1 MVTFLISA
9 AWISAI
15 TYVLVWM
22 VTIAGRYLNWCC
34 YTSQES
40 LKKLCGFPVRFP
52 FESQFSNSDC
62 AVKKHNKEKQQKLMF
77 DCLVCHPLLSNDG
90 TFYRV

>member
-22 VTIAGRYLNWCC
+22 VTIAGRYLKWCC

-40 LKKLCGFPVRFP
+40 LKKLFPCEV
-52 FESQFSNSDC
+52 S
-62 AVKKHNKEKQQKLMF
+62 L
-77 DCLVCHPLLSNDG
+77 
-90 TFYRV
+90 

>member
-22 VTIAGRYLNWCC
+22 VTIAGKYLRCC

-40 LKKLCGFPVRFP
+40 LKKWCGFPLI
-52 FESQFSNSDC
+52 DC
-62 AVKKHNKEKQQKLMF
+62 AVKKPQQQKLMF
-77 DCLVCHPLLSNDG
+77 DCLVCQPLLFNDG
-90 TFYRV
+90 IL

>member
-22 VTIAGRYLNWCC
+22 VTIAGRYLKWCC

-40 LKKLCGFPVRFP
+40 WKKLCGFPVRSVRFP
-52 FESQFSNSDC
+52 FKSQFSNSDC
-62 AVKKHNKEKQQKLMF
+62 AVKKHKKNKRNL
-77 DCLVCHPLLSNDG
+77 CL
-90 TFYRV
+90 TA

>member
-22 VTIAGRYLNWCC
+22 VTIAGGYLKRCC
-34 YTSQES
+34 YTESANRES
-40 LKKLCGFPVRFP
+40 LKKH
-52 FESQFSNSDC
+52 FSPC
-62 AVKKHNKEKQQKLMF
+62 EKFFIPQLTVS
-77 DCLVCHPLLSNDG
+77 LATHALL
-90 TFYRV
+90 

>member
-22 VTIAGRYLNWCC
+22 VTIAGRYLKWCC

-52 FESQFSNSDC
+52 FKSQLSNSDF
-62 AVKKHNKEKQQKLMF
+62 VKKIQQKKPTETY
-77 DCLVCHPLLSNDG
+77 V
-90 TFYRV
+90 

>member
-22 VTIAGRYLNWCC
+22 VTIAGRYQKWCC
-34 YTSQES
+34 YTSEES
-40 LKKLCGFPVRFP
+40 LKKL
-52 FESQFSNSDC
+52 
-62 AVKKHNKEKQQKLMF
+62 
-77 DCLVCHPLLSNDG
+77 
-90 TFYRV
+90 